1 MFLALQTLLR
11 SRTPAHLLVRAA
23 VVALLA
29 TIVALSFSRLNR
41 DLQVSFDMRA
51 ERAGPF
57 QFYYAGPDAV
67 FNERQNVT
75 RYTKA
80 GVWQRHT
87 IEINSLRQFTQIR
100 MDPITEPG
108 TVEIGVIEI
117 SSRWGQLSLVGPS
130 FQAAMF
136 GMQDLVIDG
145 VAPDVIRLHGTG
157 SDPHF
162 LFQLPRSVIKPRMA
176 QQLPTALLV
185 GLVAGLLWLVLDV
198 ALDRLKRKKPQHHA
212 RLGRIAARG
221 LIVPLVVCLAL
232 TYRAA
237 DRISDDP
244 ILGDGIQNLLMA
256 VNVFKH
262 NTFSLDTGERIRPT
276 NFREPLDPLLVGLH
290 LKLAVPEAVNRPF
303 ADFRSGEFTRT
314 VKLSNLLWVYTG
326 LVGIW
331 LLTLRVGGT
340 NLTGFIATGLAF
352 QIFFHGGTYI
362 DTLYTEL
369 STATLMIWATYG
381 LLAWFLGSGV
391 LMGLLALGKASFVYI
406 GLAAV
411 PLLMLALLVAR
422 RPDRFAFSRVMIWGL
437 AMTTTFLLTLSPWL
451 VRNEVQFGNMRIT
464 ERGGL
469 ILWGRAHLNNMS
481 NDEVLGLI
489 YDGSPTLYKRAVAGT
504 KLAAAPGDFERGGR
518 WQRHNR
524 YRSTFWETDRRAAYE
539 GKPENAISFHY
550 KAAAQANQRVFQ
562 LRDQGHPNPDQA
574 VGDELKAEA
583 FQLLKERPWRHLAM
597 TLPFFWHGFWSF
609 KKVEVPWVSLET
621 QDAIGEV
628 LNLLAGVALFG
639 VFLYGLLRRHA
650 QWVAVTVLPVGL
662 LVFYAFLSHN
672 IPRYS
677 TPAHPMMLLAF
688 VLVLRTLWL
697 RWRARGRRAGPQ
709 RLVGSPDTAQ
719 AAEPAAHPAT
729 PGM

>member
-11 SRTPAHLLVRAA
+11 SRSPAHLLLRAA

-29 TIVALSFSRLNR
+29 TLVALSFSRLNR
-41 DLQVSFDMRA
+41 DLQVSFDMRT

-75 RYTKA
+75 RYTQA

-87 IEINSLRQFTQIR
+87 VDINSLRKFTQIR
-100 MDPITEPG
+100 MDPITGPG
-108 TVEIGVIEI
+108 TVEIGSIEM
-117 SSRWGQLSLVGPS
+117 SSRWGRLTLQGPA
-130 FQAAMF
+130 FQAAIM
-136 GMQDLVIDG
+136 GLQDLVIEAVDP
-145 VAPDVIRLHGTG
+145 AVIRMRGAG

-162 LFQLPRSVIKPRMA
+162 VFQLPQAVVKPHMA
-176 QQLPTALLV
+176 QQLPMALM
-185 GLVAGLLWLVLDV
+185 AGLGAGLFWLVLDI
-198 ALDRLKRKKPQHHA
+198 ALGRLKRRKPEWHA

-221 LIVPLVVCLAL
+221 WIVPLAVCLAL

-262 NTFSLDTGERIRPT
+262 NTFSLDTGERLKPT

-314 VKLSNLLWVYTG
+314 AKLSNLFWVYTG

-331 LLTLRVGGT
+331 LLTLRVGGN
-340 NLTGFIATGLAF
+340 NLTGFIATGLTF

-381 LLAWFLGSGV
+381 LLRSVQKQSMAWFLGSGV

-406 GLAAV
+406 GAAAV
-411 PLLMLALLVAR
+411 PLLMIALLFAR
-422 RPDRFAFSRVMIWGL
+422 RPDRFAFTQVMVWGL

-451 VRNEVQFGNMRIT
+451 LRNQAQFGNMRIT

-489 YDGSPTLYKRAVAGT
+489 YDGSPTLYRRAVAGT
-504 KLAAAPGDFERGGR
+504 RLAEAPGDFEIGGR

-524 YRSTFWETDRRAAYE
+524 YRSSFWESDRRAAYE
-539 GKPENAISFHY
+539 GKPENAVSFHY
-550 KAAAQANQRVFQ
+550 HAAAQYNERVFQ

-583 FQLLKERPWRHLAM
+583 FKLLKERPWRHVVM

-621 QDAIGEV
+621 QDALGEL
-628 LNLLAGVALFG
+628 LNLFAGVSLFG

-650 QWVAVTVLPVGL
+650 QWVAVTVLPIGL
-662 LVFYAFLSHN
+662 LVFYAFLTHN

-697 RWRARGRRAGPQ
+697 RWRARGQRAGPT
-709 RLVGSPDTAQ
+709 RLIG
-719 AAEPAAHPAT
+719 
-729 PGM
+729 